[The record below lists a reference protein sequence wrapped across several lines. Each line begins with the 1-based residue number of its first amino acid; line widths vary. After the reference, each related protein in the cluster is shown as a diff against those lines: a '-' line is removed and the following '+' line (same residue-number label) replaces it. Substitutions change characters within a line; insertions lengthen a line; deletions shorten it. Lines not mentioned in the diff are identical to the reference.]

1 MATRRQK
8 KEMLSSTMLAFAQ
21 KPNVDDLILVADA
34 ARVKGVSAA
43 SIFQLIQRG
52 RLRSEKVLGRTL
64 VYRSEIENFERQ
76 KPGVK
81 AKSNG

>member
-1 MATRRQK
+1 
-8 KEMLSSTMLAFAQ
+8 MLSSTMLAFAQ

>member
-1 MATRRQK
+1 
-8 KEMLSSTMLAFAQ
+8 MLAFAQ